1 MDFSHKKFSDYL
13 LNTNNAFH
21 KLSLLDSKNK
31 EILSF
36 DINFGNLKFI
46 AKNLSSAQIYTYP
59 FIFFEF
65 STGIF
70 TTKELYDENNEI
82 IDSIT
87 FNKINFKSTEDLNLQ
102 RRMTEDKYLLFNGQ
116 NRTFKFQNKNSRI
129 EHKKDSNKI
138 NQTFIQNFQ
147 MYHYFSEPNLKNEQ
161 NEEFIDKRPK
171 NYIKFEELMKKKRL
185 IDILKEKLKQIKE
198 KTTLFK
204 EINKQIL
211 DITNE
216 KNKNVSIAKI
226 TYDSRKSDYLS
237 QKNSYENEIKK
248 IGKYNFVFDTLVNK
262 KIIEIIFAFF
272 NQTVQS
278 LYYIPD
284 FYNEKIITSEHIR
297 NETIQNKSKE
307 NKEIRKLYG
316 AMMGNVA
323 NLINYISKSL
333 NIPFKYPFFVNGSKS
348 LLIKSKKNFLQLF
361 LPDDKVENFISAIE
375 CVKVNLREII
385 NFLSTYINVINEKD
399 YEKLNEYQ
407 TWNFFKYFVE
417 FTKALHHFVETIP
430 EYN

>member
-1 MDFSHKKFSDYL
+1 
-13 LNTNNAFH
+13 
-21 KLSLLDSKNK
+21 
-31 EILSF
+31 
-36 DINFGNLKFI
+36 
-46 AKNLSSAQIYTYP
+46 
-59 FIFFEF
+59 
-65 STGIF
+65 
-70 TTKELYDENNEI
+70 
-82 IDSIT
+82 
-87 FNKINFKSTEDLNLQ
+87 
-102 RRMTEDKYLLFNGQ
+102 MTQDKYLLFNVH
-116 NRTFKFQNKNSRI
+116 NKTMKFQNKNSMI
-129 EHKKDSNKI
+129 EHKKDSNII

-147 MYHYFSEPNLKNEQ
+147 MYHYFSELNIKNDQNQQLNIKKPENYNKIEQ
-161 NEEFIDKRPK
+161 
-171 NYIKFEELMKKKRL
+171 LMKKKRQIEL
-185 IDILKEKLKQIKE
+185 LNEKLKKIKE
-198 KTTLFK
+198 KTILFQ

-211 DITNE
+211 DITNQ
-216 KNKNVSIAKI
+216 KNKNVSIATI
-226 TYDSRKSDYLS
+226 TYNSRKSDYLS

-284 FYNEKIITSEHIR
+284 FYNEKIITSEQIR
-297 NETIQNKSKE
+297 NETIQNKTKE

-361 LPDDKVENFISAIE
+361 LPDDKPENFISAIE

-385 NFLSTYINVINEKD
+385 HFLSTYINVINEED

-407 TWNFFKYFVE
+407 TWNFFKFFVE